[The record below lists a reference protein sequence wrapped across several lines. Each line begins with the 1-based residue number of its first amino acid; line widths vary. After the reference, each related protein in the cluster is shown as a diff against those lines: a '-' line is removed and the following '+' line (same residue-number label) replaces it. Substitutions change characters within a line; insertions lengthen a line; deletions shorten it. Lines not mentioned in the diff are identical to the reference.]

1 MKVLLATDGSEFS
14 EKAVQ
19 KLCSLFDESVNTQIR
34 IISAVE
40 SRPYV
45 VAPYG
50 LSVAFYEEVKSS
62 AQALA
67 DQAVQRASDGIRTRF
82 PDIATELT
90 AATVDGSPAAVIVE
104 EAERWGADL
113 IIVGSHGY
121 GFWQRALIGSV
132 SDSVTRHAPCSVLVV
147 RPHKDHK
154 KNGVRLG

>member
-19 KLCSLFDESVNTQIR
+19 KFCTLFDESVNTQIR

-67 DQAVQRASDGIRTRF
+67 DQAVERASEEIRSRF
-82 PDIATELT
+82 PDLAADLT
-90 AATVDGSPAAVIVE
+90 AATIDGSPAAVIVE

-147 RPHKDHK
+147 RPQKAHQQ
-154 KNGVRLG
+154 NGVK

>member
-19 KLCSLFDESVNTQIR
+19 KFCALFDESVNTQIR

-67 DQAVQRASDGIRTRF
+67 DQAVQRASEEIRTRF
-82 PDIATELT
+82 PDLAAELSTATI
-90 AATVDGSPAAVIVE
+90 DGSPAAVIVE

-147 RPHKDHK
+147 RPPK
-154 KNGVRLG
+154 KHNGNAGRHT